1 MGPQPPPSALPHSP
15 FLPASGSPARALCT
29 SFSHYQGHTAVPP
42 GFLRVLWF
50 SPTTKNMSN
59 VPPSPSPGLQME
71 ISCKLQPGTP
81 RHPTPRPLRHSP
93 AASLPFTSS
102 LIFYGPSPL
111 PRGCL
116 LSSRGHYEFPVTKSI
131 ALYRPP
137 RPRRASYICMMGR
150 TDTPQDRGC
159 LVGIIFFILG
169 LGTLLPWNFFMTASL
184 YFQGRLNPTIQSQ
197 WSNETMSDQTISN
210 ETVSN
215 RTMSVRKEYYFNNWM
230 TLLSQLPLL
239 LFTLLNSFLYQR
251 ISEMVRIAGSLVFI
265 LLLFLLT
272 AVLVKVPMEEDR
284 FFSVTMATIWFINSF
299 GAVLQGSLFGLVG
312 LLPQKYSAI
321 FMSGQGLAGTF
332 AAVAMLLAIA
342 SDTDSETSALG
353 YFITPCVGT
362 LLTLFSYLF
371 LPRLKFAQF
380 YLDRSS
386 KYEAGTTD
394 ELLKENKPV
403 ENGKLNGHT
412 NGSVP
417 NSTAEKG
424 DGPGE
429 MELESGSDKSK
440 QAFLSLEPEEQRQE
454 KSSVIE
460 VFKKIWV
467 MAFCVT
473 FVFTVTL
480 SVFPAVTADVKT
492 VYEGKWESYFIAV
505 CCFLIFNIND
515 WIGRTIT
522 TLFQW
527 PRKESP
533 LFPVL
538 VVCRVVFVPLLM
550 LCNVQDR
557 HYLPV
562 YFQNDAVFTVIMSL
576 FSVTSGYFV
585 CLSMSY
591 APQMVQPKDAET
603 AGALMTFF
611 LALGLS
617 IGAALSFPL
626 RALV

>member
-1 MGPQPPPSALPHSP
+1 
-15 FLPASGSPARALCT
+15 
-29 SFSHYQGHTAVPP
+29 
-42 GFLRVLWF
+42 
-50 SPTTKNMSN
+50 
-59 VPPSPSPGLQME
+59 
-71 ISCKLQPGTP
+71 
-81 RHPTPRPLRHSP
+81 
-93 AASLPFTSS
+93 
-102 LIFYGPSPL
+102 
-111 PRGCL
+111 
-116 LSSRGHYEFPVTKSI
+116 
-131 ALYRPP
+131 
-137 RPRRASYICMMGR
+137 MMGR
-150 TDTPQDRGC
+150 TDTPRDRGC

-184 YFQGRLNPTIQSQ
+184 YFQERLNSTDGINGTEVVQ
-197 WSNETMSDQTISN
+197 
-210 ETVSN
+210 
-215 RTMSVRKEYYFNNWM
+215 KEYYFNNWM

-272 AVLVKVPMEEDR
+272 AVLVKVPMDVDR

-342 SDTDSETSALG
+342 SDTDKETAALG

-362 LLTLFSYLF
+362 LVTLFSYLF
-371 LPRLKFAQF
+371 LPRLEFAQF
-380 YLDRSS
+380 YLDKSG

-394 ELLKENKPV
+394 ELLKESKPV

-417 NSTAEKG
+417 IKE
-424 DGPGE
+424 DGPNE
-429 MELESGSDKSK
+429 TELESSPNKSK
-440 QAFLSLEPEEQRQE
+440 QAFLALEPEEQKQD
-454 KSSVIE
+454 KASVIE

-492 VYEGKWESYFIAV
+492 FFPGKWERYFISV
-505 CCFLIFNIND
+505 CCFLTFNISD
-515 WIGRTIT
+515 WLGRTIT

-527 PRKESP
+527 PGKDSR
-533 LFPVL
+533 LFPLL
-538 VVCRVVFVPLLM
+538 VVCRVVFIPLLM
-550 LCNVQDR
+550 LCNVQNR
-557 HYLPV
+557 VYLPV
-562 YFQNDAVFTVIMSL
+562 YFHHDAAFTIIMAL
-576 FSVTSGYFV
+576 FSVSSGYFV

-591 APQMVQPKDAET
+591 APQMVDPKDAET

>member
-1 MGPQPPPSALPHSP
+1 
-15 FLPASGSPARALCT
+15 
-29 SFSHYQGHTAVPP
+29 
-42 GFLRVLWF
+42 
-50 SPTTKNMSN
+50 
-59 VPPSPSPGLQME
+59 
-71 ISCKLQPGTP
+71 
-81 RHPTPRPLRHSP
+81 
-93 AASLPFTSS
+93 
-102 LIFYGPSPL
+102 
-111 PRGCL
+111 
-116 LSSRGHYEFPVTKSI
+116 
-131 ALYRPP
+131 
-137 RPRRASYICMMGR
+137 MMGR

-169 LGTLLPWNFFMTASL
+169 LGTLLPWNFFMTAL
-184 YFQGRLNPTIQSQ
+184 PYFQGRLNTTE
-197 WSNETMSDQTISN
+197 WSNG
-210 ETVSN
+210 TV
-215 RTMSVRKEYYFNNWM
+215 VVHKEYYFNNWM

-272 AVLVKVPMEEDR
+272 AVLVKVPMEKDR

-342 SDTDSETSALG
+342 SSSDTDSEAPALG

-362 LLTLFSYLF
+362 LVTLFSYLF
-371 LPRLKFAQF
+371 LPRLEFAEF
-380 YLDRSS
+380 YLDRSG

-394 ELLKENKPV
+394 ELLKGNKPV
-403 ENGKLNGHT
+403 ENGKLNGHS

-417 NSTAEKG
+417 NSTADKG
-424 DGPGE
+424 DGPCE
-429 MELESGSDKSK
+429 MELESCPDKSK
-440 QAFLSLEPEEQRQE
+440 QAFLSLECEVQ
-454 KSSVIE
+454 KDKASVIE
-460 VFKKIWV
+460 VLKKIWV

-492 VYEGKWESYFIAV
+492 AFPEKWERYFISV

-527 PRKESP
+527 PSKESR
-533 LFPVL
+533 LFPIL
-538 VVCRVVFVPLLM
+538 VVSRVVFMPLLM
-550 LCNVQDR
+550 LCNVQPR
-557 HYLPV
+557 SFLPV
-562 YFQNDAVFTVIMSL
+562 YFPHDAAFTTIMAL
-576 FSVTSGYFV
+576 FSVSSGYFV

-591 APQMVQPKDAET
+591 APQMVEPKDAET

-626 RALV
+626 RAIV